1 MGTDPPL
8 KRGGYKIRA
17 LHLLQ
22 RRVQLNGGRTPPPR
36 KQRHRPPRNV
46 QEQMNKES
54 LVFIFKQKR
63 QQQQQQNKKKSE
75 KKKHTIV
82 STSGNVKC
90 RLFTVLLTF
99 SLKTIQFLC
108 PSSHLITSSDLSRKE
123 RIIMLLLLHSV
134 YC

>member
-1 MGTDPPL
+1 MG
-8 KRGGYKIRA
+8 IRA
-17 LHLLQ
+17 LHLLK

-54 LVFIFKQKR
+54 LVFIFKHKR
-63 QQQQQQNKKKSE
+63 QQQQQQNKKKR